1 MQLPAR
7 TGSCIF
13 PGARRTVR
21 DALFCLSLGGDENV
35 LPGLHLRRNGLLE
48 VGDHPGDG
56 VLQAFCQ
63 RQLLDGHIGV
73 KGLPGRAAV
82 IFPLLPEFAGCK
94 MGTNRLQCSCPRE
107 TYTYQGGK
115 TMRFNFCN
123 IWQLLCQL
131 GGFGC

>member
-1 MQLPAR
+1 M
-7 TGSCIF
+7 
-13 PGARRTVR
+13 
-21 DALFCLSLGGDENV
+21 

-48 VGDHPGDG
+48 IGDHPGDG

-63 RQLLDGHIGV
+63 RQLLDGHIGI
-73 KGLPGRAAV
+73 KGCRAGLRSSFRCFQNLRVAKWEQIDYNAPV
-82 IFPLLPEFAGCK
+82 LERHTPTKE
-94 MGTNRLQCSCPRE
+94 E
-107 TYTYQGGK
+107 K